1 MATLFLKT
9 RSGRFLSSRHRRFL
23 KVRLWVMALCALL
36 LSGCSS
42 LFFYPMKPWVQN
54 PARLGLAYQDV
65 VLIEADGTRIDGWWL
80 PASAPLKGT
89 VYYLHGN
96 AQNISTHIMNVA
108 WLPAAGYQ
116 VLLIDY
122 RGFGLSDGKPTL
134 AGAMVDIQTGLD
146 WLKASGRQAKKP
158 LIVYGQSLGA
168 SMAGWVLAQ
177 KQNQGKA
184 NCFIEEAGFADYK
197 GIVNAIMKKSWLLW
211 PLRPLVL
218 PFIDNRYAPDKVIA
232 HLSIPLLA
240 LHSRDDQVVPFAQG
254 QALFAAAAE
263 PKTFLAISGK
273 HAAGPSSAQVRQ
285 QMLQFMSRCGVAA
298 NDKGQWQ
305 F

>member
-1 MATLFLKT
+1 MASLFSL
-9 RSGRFLSSRHRRFL
+9 RRL
-23 KVRLWVMALCALL
+23 PLLLLATLL

-80 PASAPLKGT
+80 PAAAPLKGT

-134 AGAMVDIQTGLD
+134 DGAMTDIQTGLD
-146 WLKASGRQAKKP
+146 WLKASGRQGKLP

-168 SMAGWVLAQ
+168 SMSTWVLAQ
-177 KQNQGKA
+177 KQNVGKA
-184 NCFIEEAGFADYK
+184 DCFIEEAGFADYQ
-197 GIVNAIMKKSWLLW
+197 GIVNDVMKKSWLLW
-211 PLRPLVL
+211 PLRPLVV
-218 PFIDNRYAPDKVIA
+218 PFIDDRYAPVKAVGQ
-232 HLSIPLLA
+232 LSLPLLA
-240 LHSRDDQVVPFAQG
+240 IHSRDDQVVPFAQG
-254 QALFAAAAE
+254 QQLFAAAVE
-263 PKTFLAISGK
+263 PKHFLAISGA
-273 HAAGPSSAQVRQ
+273 HAEGPRNAEVRQ
-285 QMLQFMSRCGVAA
+285 QMLHFMSECGEVDTVVP
-298 NDKGQWQ
+298 DKGQWR

>member
-1 MATLFLKT
+1 MATLFLKA
-9 RSGRFLSSRHRRFL
+9 RRRRFP
-23 KVRLWVMALCALL
+23 RLAAVLLASLL

-42 LFFYPMKPWVQN
+42 LFFYPMKPWAQN

-122 RGFGLSDGKPTL
+122 RGYGLSDGEPSL
-134 AGAMVDIQTGLD
+134 DGAMTDIQTGLD
-146 WLKASGRQAKKP
+146 WLKASDRQGKLP

-168 SMAGWVLAQ
+168 SMATWVLAQ
-177 KQNQGKA
+177 KKNRGKA
-184 NCFIEEAGFADYK
+184 DCFIEEAGFADYQ
-197 GIVNAIMKKSWLLW
+197 GIVNDVMKKSWLLW
-211 PLRPLVL
+211 PLRPLVV
-218 PFIDNRYAPDKVIA
+218 PFINDHYAPAKVIGQLA
-232 HLSIPLLA
+232 PMPLLVI
-240 LHSRDDQVVPFAQG
+240 HSRDDQVVPFAQG

-263 PKTFLAISGK
+263 PKAFYDIGGN
-273 HAAGPSSAQVRQ
+273 HAEGPKNAEVRKR
-285 QMLQFMSRCGVAA
+285 MLQFMGECGTTA
-298 NDKGQWQ
+298 KEQGQWR